1 MSWFKRLQNGL
12 SKTRKAVQQSFRKLT
27 RTSINPDDLEEVEA
41 ALLQADVGVRTV
53 TQFMDTVKE
62 QAGGFRGTTPLD
74 VLRTL
79 LTNILKKGESTHL
92 VDLIRKGPRPFILLM
107 IGINGVGKT
116 TTMAKLGHRF
126 IQEGLKPLFVAG
138 DTFRAAAIEQL
149 EIWGQ
154 RTGIEVIRHKQG
166 SDPAAVVYDGIMAAK
181 ARKVEVVLIDT
192 AGRLHTK
199 VNLMDELRKIK
210 RIIQREIPEGPH
222 EVLLVLDGTL
232 GQNAIAQARQFH
244 ESLGVTGLA
253 LTKLDGTAR
262 GGVVVAIVEELNL
275 PIRLIG
281 VGESA
286 EDLQDFEAEAFVNA
300 LLPTEATAAGEA

>member
-1 MSWFKRLQNGL
+1 MSWLKRLQDGL
-12 SKTRKAVQQSFRKLT
+12 SKTRKAVQQSFKKMT
-27 RTSINPDDLEEVEA
+27 GTSIDPEDLEEVEA
-41 ALLQADVGVRTV
+41 ALLQADMGVRTV
-53 TQFMDTVKE
+53 SQFMETVKE
-62 QAGGFRGTTPLD
+62 QAGGFQGATPLQ

-79 LTNILKKGESTHL
+79 LMDILKRAESDHL
-92 VDLIRKGPRPFILLM
+92 VDQIRKGPQPFILLM

-126 IQEGLKPLFVAG
+126 IREGLKPLFVAG

-154 RTGIEVIRHKQG
+154 RSGIEVIRHQQG

-181 ARKVEVVLIDT
+181 ARKADVVLIDT

-199 VNLMDELRKIK
+199 VNLMDELKKIK
-210 RIIQREIPEGPH
+210 RIIHREMAGAPH

-232 GQNAIAQARQFH
+232 GQNTIAQARQFH
-244 ESLGVTGLA
+244 EALGVTGLA
-253 LTKLDGTAR
+253 LTKLDGTSR
-262 GGVVVAIVEELNL
+262 GGVVVAIVQELDL

-286 EDLQDFEAEAFVNA
+286 EDLQDFQAEAFVNA
-300 LLPTEATAAGEA
+300 LLPTEQPLD

>member
-1 MSWFKRLQNGL
+1 MRWFKRLQDGL
-12 SKTRKAVQQSFRKLT
+12 SKTRKVVQQSFRKMT
-27 RTSINPDDLEEVEA
+27 GTSINPEDLEEVEA
-41 ALLQADVGVRTV
+41 SLLQADIGVRTV
-53 TQFMDTVKE
+53 NQFMETVKL
-62 QAGGFRGTTPLD
+62 QAGGFQKTTPLQ

-79 LTNILKKGESTHL
+79 LRDILKKGEADHL
-92 VDLIRKGPRPFILLM
+92 VDLIRKGPSPFILLM

-154 RTGIEVIRHKQG
+154 RTGIEVVRHQQG

-181 ARKVEVVLIDT
+181 ARKVDVVLIDT

-199 VNLMDELRKIK
+199 INLMDELKKIK
-210 RIIQREIPEGPH
+210 RIIHREISGAPH

-244 ESLGVTGLA
+244 EALGVTGLA
-253 LTKLDGTAR
+253 LTKLDGTSR
-262 GGVVVAIVEELNL
+262 GGVIVAIIEEMNL
-275 PIRLIG
+275 PIRLVG
-281 VGESA
+281 VGEGA
-286 EDLQDFEAEAFVNA
+286 EDLQDFQAEAFINA
-300 LLPTEATAAGEA
+300 LLPTEQSTD

>member
-1 MSWFKRLQNGL
+1 MSWFTRLQDGL
-12 SKTRKAVQQSFRKLT
+12 SKTRKAVQQSFRKLVG
-27 RTSINPDDLEEVEA
+27 TSINPKDMEEVEA
-41 ALLQADVGVRTV
+41 ALLQADIGVRTV
-53 TQFMDTVKE
+53 TAFMDTVKE
-62 QAGGFRGTTPLD
+62 QAGGFKGTTPLD

-79 LTNILKKGESTHL
+79 LMDILKKGEADHL
-92 VDLIRKGPRPFILLM
+92 VDLIRQGPRPFILLM

-154 RTGIEVIRHKQG
+154 RTGIDVIRQNQG

-181 ARKVEVVLIDT
+181 ARKVDVVLIDT

-210 RIIQREIPEGPH
+210 RIIQREIPDGPH

-275 PIRLIG
+275 PVRLIG

-286 EDLQDFEAEAFVNA
+286 EDLQDFQAEAFVNA
-300 LLPTEATAAGEA
+300 LLPKDATAEGEP

>member
-1 MSWFKRLQNGL
+1 MSWLKRLQDGL
-12 SKTRKAVQQSFRKLT
+12 SKTRKAVQHSFRKLVG
-27 RTSINPDDLEEVEA
+27 TSINPEDLEEVEA
-41 ALLQADVGVRTV
+41 ALLQADIGVRTV
-53 TQFMDTVKE
+53 TQFMETVKD
-62 QAGGFRGTTPLD
+62 QSGGFKATTPLQ

-79 LTNILKKGESTHL
+79 LLDILKKGEADHL
-92 VDLIRKGPRPFILLM
+92 IDLIRKGPRPFILLM
-107 IGINGVGKT
+107 VGINGVGKT

-126 IQEGLKPLFVAG
+126 IKEGLKPLFVAG

-149 EIWGQ
+149 EIWGR

-166 SDPAAVVYDGIMAAK
+166 ADPAAVVFDGIVAAK
-181 ARKVEVVLIDT
+181 SRQADVVLIDT

-210 RIIQREIPEGPH
+210 RIIHRETPGAPH

-244 ESLGVTGLA
+244 EALGVTGLA

-262 GGVVVAIVEELNL
+262 GGVVVAIVDELNL
-275 PIRLIG
+275 PIRVIG
-281 VGESA
+281 VGES
-286 EDLQDFEAEAFVNA
+286 EDDLQDFQAEAFVNA
-300 LLPTEATAAGEA
+300 LLPGEAAPQGHH

>member
-1 MSWFKRLQNGL
+1 MSWLKRLQDGL
-12 SKTRKAVQQSFRKLT
+12 SKTRKVVQQSFRKMT
-27 RTSINPDDLEEVEA
+27 GTSIDPEDLEEVEA
-41 ALLQADVGVRTV
+41 ALLQADIGVRTV
-53 TQFMDTVKE
+53 TQFMETVKE
-62 QAGGFRGTTPLD
+62 QAGGFQGTTPLQ
-74 VLRTL
+74 VLHTL
-79 LTNILKKGESTHL
+79 LTDILKKGEADHL
-92 VDLIRKGPRPFILLM
+92 VELIRKGPRPFIVLM

-154 RTGIEVIRHKQG
+154 RTNIEVIRHQQG
-166 SDPAAVVYDGIMAAK
+166 SDPAAVVYDGIVAAK
-181 ARKVEVVLIDT
+181 ARKVDVVLIDT

-199 VNLMDELRKIK
+199 VNLMDELKKIK
-210 RIIQREIPEGPH
+210 RIIHREMPGAPH

-232 GQNAIAQARQFH
+232 GQNAIVQARQFH

-253 LTKLDGTAR
+253 LTKLDGTSR

-275 PIRLIG
+275 PIRLVG

-286 EDLQDFEAEAFVNA
+286 EDLQDFQAEAFVNA
-300 LLPTEATAAGEA
+300 LLPTEQSLT

>member
-1 MSWFKRLQNGL
+1 MSWLKRLQDGL
-12 SKTRKAVQQSFRKLT
+12 SKTRKAVQQSFKKMT
-27 RTSINPDDLEEVEA
+27 GTSIDPEDLEEVEA
-41 ALLQADVGVRTV
+41 ALLQADMGVRTV
-53 TQFMDTVKE
+53 SQFMETVKE
-62 QAGGFRGTTPLD
+62 QAGGFQGATPLQ

-79 LTNILKKGESTHL
+79 LMDILKRAESDHL
-92 VDLIRKGPRPFILLM
+92 VDQIRKGPQPFILLM

-126 IQEGLKPLFVAG
+126 IREGLKPLFVAG
-138 DTFRAAAIEQL
+138 ETFRAAAIEQL

-154 RTGIEVIRHKQG
+154 RSGIEVIRHQQG

-181 ARKVEVVLIDT
+181 ARKADVVLIDT

-199 VNLMDELRKIK
+199 VNLMDELKKIK
-210 RIIQREIPEGPH
+210 RIIHREMAGAPH

-232 GQNAIAQARQFH
+232 GQNTIAQARQFH
-244 ESLGVTGLA
+244 EALGVTGLA
-253 LTKLDGTAR
+253 LTKLDGTSR
-262 GGVVVAIVEELNL
+262 GGVVVAIVQELDL

-286 EDLQDFEAEAFVNA
+286 EDLQDFQAEAFVNA
-300 LLPTEATAAGEA
+300 LLPTEQPLD

>member
-1 MSWFKRLQNGL
+1 LQNGL

-27 RTSINPDDLEEVEA
+27 RTSIDPEDLEEVEA

-79 LTNILKKGESTHL
+79 LKNILKKGESAHL